1 MAKKTIEIPKESCG
15 SRIKKAL
22 AIRNMTQA
30 ELCQKTKIPKSA
42 LSEYLKGL
50 YDPKQ
55 DRLLIMSEALNVDP
69 VWLMGFDVSMEKED
83 KKISPH
89 EEDLTEG
96 EMVMLELFRQ
106 IPVDQQPV
114 VLAMIRA
121 ALCTGK

>member
-1 MAKKTIEIPKESCG
+1 MAKKTFDIPKESCAA
-15 SRIKKAL
+15 RLKQAL
-22 AIRNMTQA
+22 SIRKMTQA
-30 ELCQKTKIPKSA
+30 ELCQKTNIPKSA

-55 DRLLIMSEALNVDP
+55 DRLVILSEALNVDP
-69 VWLMGFDVSMEKED
+69 VWLMGFDVPMEKSD

-89 EEDLTEG
+89 EPTLTEG
-96 EMVMLELFRQ
+96 EKVMLELFRQ

-121 ALCTGK
+121 ALCTDR

>member
-1 MAKKTIEIPKESCG
+1 MARKTIEIPKESCAV
-15 SRIKKAL
+15 RIKKAL
-22 AIRNMTQA
+22 SIRNMSQA

-50 YDPKQ
+50 YEPKQ

-69 VWLMGFDVSMEKED
+69 VWLMGFDIPMEKEY
-83 KKISPH
+83 KKSSSD

-96 EMVMLELFRQ
+96 EKQVLELFRQ

-121 ALCTGK
+121 ALCSGK